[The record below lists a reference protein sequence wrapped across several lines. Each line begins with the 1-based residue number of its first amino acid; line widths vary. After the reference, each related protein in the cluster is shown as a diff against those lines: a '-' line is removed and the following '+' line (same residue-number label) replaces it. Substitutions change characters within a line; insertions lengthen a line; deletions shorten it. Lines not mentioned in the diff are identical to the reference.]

1 VNDAGIAAIR
11 NELEHRR
18 ENLERAR
25 KYEGEIEAQLL
36 QRQELRARLEESV
49 ADLEVA
55 LTEATGDAS

>member
-1 VNDAGIAAIR
+1 MNDAGIAAIR